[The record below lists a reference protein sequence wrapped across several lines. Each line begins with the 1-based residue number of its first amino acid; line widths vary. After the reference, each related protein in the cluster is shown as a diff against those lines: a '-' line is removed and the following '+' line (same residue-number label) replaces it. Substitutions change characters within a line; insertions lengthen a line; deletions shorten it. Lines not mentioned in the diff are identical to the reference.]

1 VTARM
6 YYDADVDEAALAG
19 QTVAIIG
26 YGSQGHAHALN
37 LHDSGVDVVVGLAEG
52 SKSRRLAEEAGLRV
66 MNVADAVRAA
76 DVVMILIPDT
86 AQKALYDA
94 EIAPNLRPGQLLMF
108 AHGFNVRFER
118 IRPPAEIDLGMVAPK
133 GPGHLL
139 RSVYAQGGGV
149 PSLFAVGQDASGTAR
164 GRVLAYARALGST
177 RAGVLE
183 TTFKEE
189 TETDLFGEQALL
201 CGGVSALIKAAF
213 ETLVE
218 AGYQPELAYF
228 ETMHELKLI
237 VDLMYRGGLN
247 FMRFSVSD
255 TAEYGDYVSGPRV
268 AEGVKATM
276 KDVLT
281 DIQSGAFANRWIAE
295 QDAGGAEFRQLRERD
310 RDHQIE
316 RVGAELRAQ
325 MPFLNPVVV
334 NAGEAQAAASGGG
347 NGAASGGVNEA
358 PAGGFASGTAG
369 SGTSGATA
377 GAKA

>member
-1 VTARM
+1 M
-6 YYDADVDEAALAG
+6 YYDADADPAALAG

-26 YGSQGHAHALN
+26 YGSQGHAHAQN
-37 LHDSGVDVVVGLAEG
+37 LRDSGIDVVVGLKPD
-52 SKSRRLAEEAGLRV
+52 SKSRARAEEAGLRV
-66 MNVADAVRAA
+66 LDVPDAVRAA
-76 DVVMILIPDT
+76 DVIMIAVPDT
-86 AQKALYDA
+86 LQKAVYDA
-94 EIAPNLRPGQLLMF
+94 DIEPNLRPGQLLMF
-108 AHGFNVRFER
+108 AHGFNIRFGR
-118 IRPPAEIDLGMVAPK
+118 IQPPATVDVGMVAPK

-139 RSVYAQGGGV
+139 RSVYESGGGV
-149 PSLFAVGQDASGTAR
+149 PALFAVENDASGTAR
-164 GRVLAYARALGST
+164 ARVLAYARGIGST

-268 AEGVKATM
+268 TEGVKTAM
-276 KDVLT
+276 KDVLA
-281 DIQSGAFANRWIAE
+281 DIQSGSFASRWIAE
-295 QDAGGAEFRQLRERD
+295 QEAGGAEFARLRAQD
-310 RDHQIE
+310 RNHQIE
-316 RVGAELRAQ
+316 QVGRDLRAQ
-325 MPFLNPVVV
+325 MAFLNPVVV
-334 NAGEAQAAASGGG
+334 EAGEAQSSV
-347 NGAASGGVNEA
+347 GAGA
-358 PAGGFASGTAG
+358 
-369 SGTSGATA
+369 SGATPA
-377 GAKA
+377 GAAR